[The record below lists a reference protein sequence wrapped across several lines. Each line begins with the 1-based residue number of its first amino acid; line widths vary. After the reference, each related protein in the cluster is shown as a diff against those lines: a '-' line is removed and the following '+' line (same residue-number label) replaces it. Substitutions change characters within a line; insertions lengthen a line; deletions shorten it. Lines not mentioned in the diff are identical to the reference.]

1 MSQSTHVARR
11 GDDIEVVAG
20 KVLYTNTI
28 AETTAA
34 AGVTID
40 GVLLKDG
47 YISAAEASAVASA
60 DAAISLKA
68 GVVIITKGTAAALTL
83 AAPTAT
89 TDDFKVLHIVSTTA
103 AAHTV
108 TQTTPGFNNAG
119 TSGDVAT
126 FGSAVGN
133 AFTIVAYQG
142 VWYTINTRNV
152 TLA

>member
-1 MSQSTHVARR
+1 MGTTNFDDVKLR
-11 GDDIEVVAG
+11 GTLSADV
-20 KVLYTNTI
+20 I
-28 AETTAA
+28 AEETSG

-60 DAAISLKA
+60 DGAITLKA
-68 GVVIITKGTAAALTL
+68 GVVVITKASAAALTL

-126 FGSAVGN
+126 FGAAIGN
-133 AFTIVAYQG
+133 AFTVMAYQG
-142 VWYTINTRNV
+142 VWYTVNTRNV